1 MHMAKLID
9 LTGQRFGRLV
19 VLERV
24 THAKGERVRWWC
36 KCDCGRV
43 TIALSETLRNGD
55 SKSCGC
61 LQKEI
66 VSRCNTKHK
75 KCDEKLY
82 GIWNDIK
89 QRTGN
94 KNNPRYADYGARGI
108 TVCAEW
114 QENFLAFRAWALTHG
129 YQEGLS
135 IDRIDNDKGYSP
147 DNCRWAT
154 DIQQANNKRNNHV
167 VTYQGKSFTLAEWAK
182 ELNISYT
189 ALKQRINKLGWS
201 IEQAL
206 TTPVRKK

>member
-1 MHMAKLID
+1 MRMAKLID

-19 VLERV
+19 VLERAA
-24 THAKGERVRWWC
+24 HAKGERVRWRC
-36 KCDCGRV
+36 KCDCGKV
-43 TIALSETLRNGD
+43 TIVLSDKLRCGETR
-55 SKSCGC
+55 SCGC

-66 VSRCNTKHK
+66 VSRYNTKHK

-82 GIWNDIK
+82 RIWNDIK

-114 QENFLAFRAWALTHG
+114 QNDFLAFRTWALTHG

-147 DNCRWAT
+147 DNCRWTT
-154 DIQQANNKRNNHV
+154 DIQQANNKRNNHI
-167 VTYQGKSFTLAEWAK
+167 VTYQGKSLTLAEWAK

-201 IEQAL
+201 IERAL